1 MLMNRIHNLPM
12 ELLFRVSYFL
22 VIPKYDYMEE
32 LVHQIRL
39 EWVTLRA
46 TWRYCDPEKVN
57 PDMIPDS
64 KRIITR
70 ILVHRDMAHWAGEPV
85 FVLPQ

>member
-1 MLMNRIHNLPM
+1 MDSFLSNRIHSLPM
-12 ELLFRVSYFL
+12 DLLFRVSYFL
-22 VIPKYDYMEE
+22 VIPKYGYMEE

-46 TWRYCDPEKVN
+46 TWRQNHQE
-57 PDMIPDS
+57 PDS

-85 FVLPQ
+85 FLLPQ